1 MVLSGAQKLLSV
13 LGLATAVDRPDRDL
27 AGRVVCCASLVS
39 GLLSW
44 AVGLSVQANPGL
56 SDSATLFPQRAAS
69 LPKGEYIDKSA
80 LQFEQAQFERRRLE
94 ADLLRQSRLER
105 ARVEHL
111 RRLLAHL
118 DLSRQLAQT
127 DALPSNAYRSAD
139 GVYLYGQQAVPDQLA
154 TTYFVFELQE
164 RSLTGA
170 FYMPSSSF
178 DCVQGQLAQG
188 QMTLS
193 VTDSYSQETS
203 PYSLSLSPPAAVV
216 ASQPGSMI
224 APLNIAGFHLLP
236 MSDQSRELLAICQAK
251 YR

>member
-1 MVLSGAQKLLSV
+1 MVLSGVQRLLSA
-13 LGLATAVDRPDRDL
+13 LGLAAAVDRPERNL
-27 AGRVVCCASLVS
+27 IKRVVCWAGLVPS
-39 GLLSW
+39 LLSLG
-44 AVGLSVQANPGL
+44 VGLSARANPGPAV
-56 SDSATLFPQRAAS
+56 SAARFPQRAAS
-69 LPKGEYIDKSA
+69 LPKGEHIDKST

-94 ADLLRQSRLER
+94 ADLLRQSRLEQ
-105 ARVEHL
+105 ARIEHL

-118 DLSRQLAQT
+118 DSSLQLAT
-127 DALPSNAYRSAD
+127 DASPATAHRSAD

-164 RSLTGA
+164 GSLTGA

-188 QMTLS
+188 QIMLS

-216 ASQPGSMI
+216 AGQPGPMI
-224 APLNIAGFHLLP
+224 APLNIAGFHPLL